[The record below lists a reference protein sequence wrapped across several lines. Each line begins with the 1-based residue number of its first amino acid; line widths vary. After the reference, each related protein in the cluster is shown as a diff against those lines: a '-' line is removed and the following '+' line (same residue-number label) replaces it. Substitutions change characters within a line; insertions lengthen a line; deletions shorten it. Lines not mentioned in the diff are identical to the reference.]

1 MNKERLHMGRKI
13 NYSLTEL
20 VREKKPLIHC
30 ITNYVTAQDVANII
44 LACGGS
50 PIMADHPEETAEVS
64 ALCSGLLLNTGTLK
78 ESSMDAMIGAGR
90 EANRLNHP
98 IILDPVGCGA
108 SRQRI
113 QTILAVIKEIRLT
126 VIRGNVSEIKYLLNA
141 LVAKRNNAK
150 HPTCL
155 QFPASEVKGPA
166 NTMRGVDA
174 DFFDD
179 ITENSLISLIEN
191 AKALSAMT
199 GAVVVMT
206 GSTDIVST
214 WKETWL
220 IRNGCPEMSRI
231 TGSGCMLDGIIAAYV
246 AAVSDSSGSI
256 TSQELIVEAVALATA
271 AAGVCGERAEEK
283 TKKNQAGCGTF
294 RCYFMDEVSLL
305 DEVVLKGGAKV
316 EIW

>member
-1 MNKERLHMGRKI
+1 MNKEILHMKRKI

-20 VREKKPLIHC
+20 VREKNPLIHC

-50 PIMADHPEETAEVS
+50 PIMADLPEETAEVT
-64 ALCSGLLLNTGTLK
+64 ALCNCLLLNTGTLK
-78 ESSMDAMIGAGR
+78 ESTKDAMLRAGR

-98 IILDPVGCGA
+98 IVLDPVGCGA

-113 QTILAVIKEIRLT
+113 QTILAVIKEIRMT

-141 LVAKRNNAK
+141 IVVKRNNAK
-150 HPTCL
+150 HPSGL
-155 QFPASEVKGPA
+155 QFPVSEEKDPA
-166 NTMRGVDA
+166 NTSRGVDA
-174 DFFDD
+174 DFSDE
-179 ITENSLISLIEN
+179 ITENSLIPLIEN

-206 GSTDIVST
+206 GGIDIVST

-246 AAVSDSSGSI
+246 AAVSGSSGSI
-256 TSQELIVEAVALATA
+256 ALQDFILEAVALATA
-271 AAGVCGERAEEK
+271 AAGLCGERAAEK
-283 TKKNQAGCGTF
+283 TKKTQAGCGTF

-305 DEVVLKGGAKV
+305 DELVLKGGAKI
-316 EIW
+316 EIL